1 MDLEQLTAST
11 QLEILAHGTQGH
23 QGRGHASLSPSPD
36 TEGKG
41 MQTEGLL
48 RWESAHKEVH
58 PVPMIGADLS
68 LSLSVPI

>member
-1 MDLEQLTAST
+1 MALNDTRAEVMPH
-11 QLEILAHGTQGH
+11 LAQ
-23 QGRGHASLSPSPD
+23 SPD

-48 RWESAHKEVH
+48 RWESSHKEVH
-58 PVPMIGADLS
+58 PVPMIGAGLS